1 MNNNTEALSI
11 VKTLVDAGY
20 IAYYAGGCVRDF
32 LLGHDFD
39 DIDIATSALPD
50 DIMKIF
56 PHTIGVGAHFGV
68 VVVVVEGRQYEVAT
82 FRSEGGYTDGRR
94 PQHITATTPE
104 EDVKRRDFTINGMFY
119 DPIKKEVYD
128 FVGGKE
134 DLEKKV
140 LRAIG
145 DPQKRFEEDRLRMLR
160 AVRFSCRLGY
170 DIEESTYKAI
180 QEYSHTVLPAVSM
193 ERIWQEFSKMIKDE
207 HFGDAVM
214 MMYDTGLLK
223 AVFPSLEATTKEALE
238 ENVKGFTLFSDK
250 VPAVLYVAT
259 LFLQKP
265 LEDTLE
271 QCKLLKMSKKER
283 SFVETLYHARDL
295 SDDEN
300 TENVSWVRLYADDN
314 TEACLEVLAAYY
326 HEEERSEFLKD
337 YRRKRRLMSSAIERI
352 KNKTPI
358 VTSAIL
364 QEHGIVPGKEM
375 GDILREAER
384 IAVNEMLDDANDIIK
399 LLQKSPIWPQR

>member
-1 MNNNTEALSI
+1 
-11 VKTLVDAGY
+11 
-20 IAYYAGGCVRDF
+20 
-32 LLGHDFD
+32 
-39 DIDIATSALPD
+39 
-50 DIMKIF
+50 
-56 PHTIGVGAHFGV
+56 
-68 VVVVVEGRQYEVAT
+68 
-82 FRSEGGYTDGRR
+82 
-94 PQHITATTPE
+94 
-104 EDVKRRDFTINGMFY
+104 
-119 DPIKKEVYD
+119 
-128 FVGGKE
+128 
-134 DLEKKV
+134 
-140 LRAIG
+140 
-145 DPQKRFEEDRLRMLR
+145 
-160 AVRFSCRLGY
+160 
-170 DIEESTYKAI
+170 
-180 QEYSHTVLPAVSM
+180 
-193 ERIWQEFSKMIKDE
+193 
-207 HFGDAVM
+207 
-214 MMYDTGLLK
+214 
-223 AVFPSLEATTKEALE
+223 TKEALE

-337 YRRKRRLMSSAIERI
+337 YRRKRRLMSSAIGRI